1 MSTLRAVRKEY
12 SCCSP
17 SRLKIPLTSRPLSVR
32 RPLVESAKTGL
43 VPGVAKPSPPQNS
56 TDRNA
61 PVAKVIKTRCTATR
75 CTLTVTVTDAG
86 FSAGI
91 KTVLASVTSTYRG
104 TCKKN
109 GRKVRCT
116 RHKTKKPT
124 VKKLATKLPV
134 GKQVFTLYAVDKA
147 NHRQRLAT
155 KKTVTTKRSKK
166 RR

>member
-1 MSTLRAVRKEY
+1 MTEADAGTALRCVVTA
-12 SCCSP
+12 SNAGGS
-17 SRLKIPLTSRPLSVR
+17 SSV
-32 RPLVESAKTGL
+32 ETAKTGL

-124 VKKLATKLPV
+124 VKKLATKKFQVVASKLPV